1 MSDRKEVNL
10 RAMNGERMINK
21 REKKSRK
28 EHKGERN
35 KVIERKRQADRKKTG
50 SRHIFVVI
58 REKLASDTGLSSLM
72 DIYL

>member
-1 MSDRKEVNL
+1 MSDRKKVNL

-35 KVIERKRQADRKKTG
+35 KVIERKRQAAG
-50 SRHIFVVI
+50 IFFVVI
-58 REKLASDTGLSSLM
+58 REKL
-72 DIYL
+72 